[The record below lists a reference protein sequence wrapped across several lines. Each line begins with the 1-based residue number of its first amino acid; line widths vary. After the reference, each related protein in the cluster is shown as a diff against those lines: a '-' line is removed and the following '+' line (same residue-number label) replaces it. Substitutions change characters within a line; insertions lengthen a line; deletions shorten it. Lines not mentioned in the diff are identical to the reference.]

1 MSDRRQKELELIKA
15 IKMYNHLLHL
25 NRPAIQI
32 HKQDNLDTLIKLQ
45 MQLFK
50 KMKK

>member
-1 MSDRRQKELELIKA
+1 MSNRRQEELIKMLR
-15 IKMYNHLLHL
+15 MYTHLLHL
-25 NRPAIQI
+25 NKPTIQI
-32 HKQDNLDTLIKLQ
+32 KQNNLDALIKLQ

>member
-1 MSDRRQKELELIKA
+1 MLGRKQEELM
-15 IKMYNHLLHL
+15 KMLRMYTHLLHL
-25 NRPAIQI
+25 NRPTI

>member
-1 MSDRRQKELELIKA
+1 MSERRQEELIKA
-15 IKMYNHLLHL
+15 ISRMYTHLLYL
-25 NRPAIQI
+25 NKPTI

>member
-1 MSDRRQKELELIKA
+1 MSDRRRQEELIRM
-15 IKMYNHLLHL
+15 IKMYTDLIHL
-25 NRPAIQI
+25 NKPTI
-32 HKQDNLDTLIKLQ
+32 HKQDNHLDTLIKLQ

>member
-1 MSDRRQKELELIKA
+1 MSNRRQEELM
-15 IKMYNHLLHL
+15 KMLRMYTHLLHL
-25 NRPAIQI
+25 NKPAIQI

>member
-1 MSDRRQKELELIKA
+1 MSNRRQLIK
-15 IKMYNHLLHL
+15 ILRMYTHLLHL
-25 NRPAIQI
+25 NRPTIQI

>member
-1 MSDRRQKELELIKA
+1 MSNRRQEELIKMLR
-15 IKMYNHLLHL
+15 MYTHLLYL
-25 NRPAIQI
+25 GRPAFQS

>member
-1 MSDRRQKELELIKA
+1 MSDRRQEELIKMLR
-15 IKMYNHLLHL
+15 MYTHLLHL
-25 NRPAIQI
+25 NRSTIQI

>member
-1 MSDRRQKELELIKA
+1 MSDRRQEELISKL
-15 IKMYNHLLHL
+15 IKMYTHLLHL
-25 NRPAIQI
+25 NRPTIH

>member
-1 MSDRRQKELELIKA
+1 MSDRRQELIKMLR
-15 IKMYNHLLHL
+15 MYTHLLHL
-25 NRPAIQI
+25 NRPTIQI

>member
-1 MSDRRQKELELIKA
+1 MSDRRQEELIKA
-15 IKMYNHLLHL
+15 IRMYTHLLHL
-25 NRPAIQI
+25 NRPTI

-45 MQLFK
+45 MQLLK

>member
-1 MSDRRQKELELIKA
+1 MSDRRQEELIKT
-15 IKMYNHLLHL
+15 IRMYTHLLHL
-25 NRPAIQI
+25 NRPTV

>member
-1 MSDRRQKELELIKA
+1 MSNRRQEELIKV
-15 IKMYNHLLHL
+15 IRMYTHLLHL
-25 NRPAIQI
+25 NRPPI
-32 HKQDNLDTLIKLQ
+32 HKQDNLDTLVKLQ

>member
-1 MSDRRQKELELIKA
+1 MSDRRQEELIKMLR
-15 IKMYNHLLHL
+15 MYIHLLHL
-25 NRPAIQI
+25 NKPKI
-32 HKQDNLDTLIKLQ
+32 HKQDNLDALIKLQ

>member
-1 MSDRRQKELELIKA
+1 MSDRRQEELIKA
-15 IKMYNHLLHL
+15 LRMYKHLLHL
-25 NRPAIQI
+25 NRPPI

-50 KMKK
+50 KIKK

>member
-1 MSDRRQKELELIKA
+1 MLDRRQKEL
-15 IKMYNHLLHL
+15 IKMLRMYTHLLHL
-25 NRPAIQI
+25 NKPTIQT
-32 HKQDNLDTLIKLQ
+32 HKQYNLDALIKLQ

>member
-1 MSDRRQKELELIKA
+1 MSDRRQEELIKMLR
-15 IKMYNHLLHL
+15 MYTHLLHL
-25 NRPAIQI
+25 NKPTIQI
-32 HKQDNLDTLIKLQ
+32 HKQDNLDTLTKLQ